1 MNGEFPS
8 VCLFTSSYSSSIF
21 LSSSFFLVRPFF
33 LSVAVPTSLL
43 LLFFSRYADKLW
55 NGEGFD
61 FTQDQF
67 YWLVDVSG
75 LMHGLFADRLGGG
88 GAGNDVKG
96 MLFAM
101 TERNSATAPAL
112 WTFWDQQR
120 LNTTTMV
127 GWWEDDAPMNV
138 TAVSEGDGSSRVG
151 GSSRVSS
158 SSSSSSGGG
167 VAHNSVVATTYT
179 LFGSH
184 AVVAVS
190 SFAPQ
195 HAKNHATVSVTPD
208 WDALGLG
215 VGTAHVSI
223 PAIAGVQAAGAV
235 VRNTDG
241 SVRLSVAGNEGVL
254 LVFEEVKQ
262 RT

>member
-1 MNGEFPS
+1 MSLYLLLLFFHLPLFFFFPRPPLLPRYPLLPLRLS
-8 VCLFTSSYSSSIF
+8 TS
-21 LSSSFFLVRPFF
+21 R
-33 LSVAVPTSLL
+33 L

-112 WTFWDQQR
+112 WGFWDQQR
-120 LNTTTMV
+120 LNATTMV

-138 TAVSEGDGSSRVG
+138 TVVSEGDGSSRVG
-151 GSSRVSS
+151 GGSRVSS
-158 SSSSSSGGG
+158 SGTSSSGGS

-190 SFAPQ
+190 SFAPR
-195 HAKNHATVSVTPD
+195 HAKSHATVIVTPD
-208 WDALGLG
+208 WDALGLS
-215 VGTAHVSI
+215 VDTAHVSI
-223 PAIAGVQAAGAV
+223 PAITGVQAAGAV
-235 VRNTDG
+235 VRGKDG

-254 LVFEEVKQ
+254 LVFEVKKS
-262 RT
+262 RI